1 MPDPKKFTDE
11 ELAKIGIHMA
21 SRLHTDDTKG
31 QSKWADIDE
40 DDEDWEAP
48 DAFTWSDG
56 TKTTIPHVDD
66 TPAIAEQPAVEES
79 KIVEQPHQLPAPS
92 SIPVPISPA
101 VKPGLPSGKGLVLKG
116 GASSE
121 KPTLVAKPPAPP
133 TPVKSPWASLPP
145 VSKVSPME
153 GPSDQP
159 RGGFGSPAQT
169 YVRGGPPPAARE
181 IAADDFSR
189 SPRRDNQQLFNSQ
202 SGRYEPVPDRRG
214 IARPDYPQRQPAVL
228 QRPMHSDGPAEPS
241 AAFQTT
247 HTSGGYGRR
256 RGSSNVSGGSG
267 SFLRQ
272 AMPTESQDARRGS
285 LINDHPTSPGDYTA
299 PVVQPLPRQSPYQ
312 ARASPAMSSAPLQ
325 PIPDAQPQ
333 PNMEDIVELQKKLMQ
348 ERRAEAIKRRQEQ
361 EAQEEAAKKERLAKK
376 LAALGPP
383 PERRGGK
390 KEEATDAAPN
400 VELEQPDV
408 PGASHVQAQVAKDAH
423 PASGIAN
430 GVVTE
435 AQAPPTLSGVVEQS
449 GPATENKHAHPR
461 VQPQIPSQPEPA
473 IWGSVQ
479 QPRNVWGAP
488 NNDRTLGNGS
498 FTNAAFD
505 AQPSQNAPTR
515 GGRQGPG
522 PIGPP
527 RATPQ
532 ARPSSSSRQLG
543 PIGPPRAPDSDAKIQ
558 NRNRWTE
565 QVLAGD
571 NAFYA
576 ESSQRSAELQRN
588 LRARGLDY
596 ADIQPQIQEE
606 YTETDEDGKPITR
619 TATTYGSAGKWPS
632 AARSDGGLSG
642 VTVVASQQSR
652 FFPSQSTQQPE
663 PLAPDTGRPPE
674 EDGHPAFDG
683 DARRPHVLLP
693 RERPLVKLPPVPAA
707 PVASQRSSHP
717 ASGWG
722 QQPQHR
728 DDGLGSAQTSRA
740 VAANSTTST
749 RVEKPLTAM
758 DRINALLKDHKQ
770 PSSVNSSTRTAF
782 AHPAAGSTTTVS
794 LPSLYASPAV
804 VDTTSYTTK
813 VMDEDC
819 FEEQEMGSLPA
830 VHIPSE
836 IPEAAYN
843 PAKAP
848 PRQDRRLVQVV
859 ATSAEVYV
867 FQPESRNAVIVH
879 LPEGER
885 KTVSMPVRSPNPN
898 SRRGGRSNSRYGAST
913 YRGGNRSQDASAP
926 YVSDQASASGAP
938 TGASRGR
945 GRTYRGRGD
954 RADRSDWNRA
964 AAPVIQTQ

>member
-1 MPDPKKFTDE
+1 
-11 ELAKIGIHMA
+11 MA

-66 TPAIAEQPAVEES
+66 TPT
-79 KIVEQPHQLPAPS
+79 IVEQPVLEPPQTVEQPPQM
-92 SIPVPISPA
+92 PVPRANPVSSSPA
-101 VKPGLPSGKGLVLKG
+101 AKPSLPSGKGLVLKG

-153 GPSDQP
+153 GPPEQP
-159 RGGFGSPAQT
+159 RGAFGSPGQT
-169 YVRGGPPPAARE
+169 YARGPPPPAARE

-214 IARPDYPQRQPAVL
+214 IARADFAQRQPAVL

-247 HTSGGYGRR
+247 HTSGSYGRR

-272 AMPTESQDARRGS
+272 AIPPESQDARRGS
-285 LINDHPTSPGDYTA
+285 LINDHPVSPIDHPA
-299 PVVQPLPRQSPYQ
+299 PVAQAAPRQSPYE
-312 ARASPAMSSAPLQ
+312 ARASPATPSATLQ
-325 PIPDAQPQ
+325 TIPDAQPQ

-390 KEEATDAAPN
+390 KEESSEAPKAEVEQATVPSAPQ
-400 VELEQPDV
+400 VLP
-408 PGASHVQAQVAKDAH
+408 QVAKDVR
-423 PASGIAN
+423 PASAIPN
-430 GVVTE
+430 GEPTNAE
-435 AQAPPTLSGVVEQS
+435 PAPKPSSGAEQS
-449 GPATENKHAHPR
+449 APTVENKHAHPW
-461 VQPQIPSQPEPA
+461 VQPQIPAQPEPA

-479 QPRNVWGAP
+479 QSRNVWGAP

-498 FTNAAFD
+498 FTIAAFD
-505 AQPSQNAPTR
+505 AQSSQKVAAT
-515 GGRQGPG
+515 GGRPAPG

-532 ARPSSSSRQLG
+532 ARPSSSSSRQLG
-543 PIGPPRAPDSDAKIQ
+543 PIGPPRAPDQDEKAQK
-558 NRNRWTE
+558 RNRWTQ
-565 QVLAGD
+565 QVMAGD
-571 NAFYA
+571 TAFYTA
-576 ESSQRSAELQRN
+576 ASNRSAELERN
-588 LRARGLDY
+588 LKASGLDY
-596 ADIQPQIQEE
+596 VDIQPQIQEE
-606 YTETDEDGKPITR
+606 FTEVDEDGNVMTR
-619 TATTYGSAGKWPS
+619 SAMTYGSAARWPT
-632 AARSDGGLSG
+632 AASTAAPSEGNFSG

-652 FFPSQSTQQPE
+652 FFPSSSIQQPE
-663 PLAPDTGRPPE
+663 PLAPDTGRPPGE
-674 EDGHPAFDG
+674 HGLPAFD
-683 DARRPHVLLP
+683 DDDPRPHVQLP
-693 RERPLVKLPPVPAA
+693 RERPLVKLPPAIPAVA
-707 PVASQRSSHP
+707 VASQRSHQS
-717 ASGWG
+717 ASSWG
-722 QQPQHR
+722 QQPQLR
-728 DDGLGSAQTSRA
+728 GGGSGSAQA
-740 VAANSTTST
+740 VTATPATFT
-749 RVEKPLTAM
+749 RGEKPLTAM
-758 DRINALLKDHKQ
+758 DKINALLKDHKQ

-782 AHPAAGSTTTVS
+782 THPAAGPTTTVS
-794 LPSLYASPAV
+794 LPFLYASPAV
-804 VDTTSYTTK
+804 VHASSYTTK
-813 VMDEDC
+813 EMDEDC

-830 VHIPSE
+830 VHIPTDV
-836 IPEAAYN
+836 PEAAYN

-848 PRQDRRLVQVV
+848 PRQDRRLAQVV
-859 ATSAEVYV
+859 ATTAEVLV
-867 FQPESRNAVIVH
+867 LQPESRNTLIVQ
-879 LPEGER
+879 LPCGER

-898 SRRGGRSNSRYGAST
+898 TRRGGRSNSRYASST
-913 YRGGNRSQDASAP
+913 YRGSNRGQDSSAP
-926 YVSDQASASGAP
+926 YVPDQSSASGASS
-938 TGASRGR
+938 GSARGR
-945 GRTYRGRGD
+945 GRGQGYRGRGD
-954 RADRSDWNRA
+954 RADRGDWNRA
-964 AAPVIQTQ
+964 AAPAVQTQ